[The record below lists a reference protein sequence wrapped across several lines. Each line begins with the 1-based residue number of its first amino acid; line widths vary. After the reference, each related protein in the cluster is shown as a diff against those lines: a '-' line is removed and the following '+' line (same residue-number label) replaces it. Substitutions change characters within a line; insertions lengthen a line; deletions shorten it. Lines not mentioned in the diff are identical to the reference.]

1 MAFLQM
7 NVYSEALQ
15 FSTDVNVIV
24 PTPSDLDPWGCPPYF
39 VEGAKFQ
46 VLYLLHGTYADHH
59 DWTRLSSIERYAQ
72 EHKLVVVC
80 PSGENSFW
88 QDMYAGPQY
97 FTYLTQE
104 LPKLICTMFPVSS
117 AREDTFIGGLS
128 MGSCGALN
136 AAIRC
141 PERYAAAICLSAGMI
156 FGQIPTHPVKKT
168 QPWPVKAILPPP
180 YDGKGTGIDDEPIL
194 EALAGSGREIPRIY
208 MAVGRE
214 DFAYGAVQRTRQTM
228 DRLGVAY
235 TYEEGPGEHNW
246 IFWGEYIQRALNW
259 LNLRGTTIQKA

>member
-1 MAFLQM
+1 MAFIQM
-7 NVYSEALQ
+7 NFYSEALQ
-15 FSTDVNVIV
+15 FSTDVNVIL
-24 PTPSDLDPWGCPPYF
+24 PTPNDLDDKNCAPYF
-39 VEGAKFQ
+39 VEGAKYQ

-88 QDMYAGPQY
+88 QDMYSGPQY
-97 FTYLTQE
+97 FTYITKE
-104 LPKLICTMFPVSS
+104 LPKFIRTIFPVSG

-128 MGSCGALN
+128 MGACGALN

-141 PERYAAAICLSAGMI
+141 PENYGAAICLSSAMI
-156 FGQIPTHPVKKT
+156 FGKIPVHPEKGT

-194 EALAGSGREIPRIY
+194 EALAESGKQIPRIY
-208 MAVGRE
+208 MAVGYD
-214 DFAYGAVQRTRQTM
+214 DFAYQAVQKTRATM
-228 DRLGVAY
+228 DRLGVSY
-235 TYEEGPGEHNW
+235 TYEEGPGVHNW
-246 IFWGEYIQRALNW
+246 VFWDEYIQHALKW
-259 LNLRGTTIQKA
+259 LNLKETTIQE